1 MTRREVIGS
10 AVLCM
15 GGGRSFRGLTDVFAA
30 TPGKPTEPPAVT
42 SYVADFITN
51 TRYPDLPP
59 EVIELAKK
67 SILDGIGLAL
77 CGSVAKSG
85 EIVRTYLKS
94 NGFVSG
100 AGHGATV
107 IGSSLRAPV
116 RFAAF
121 ANAIGIHA
129 DDYDDTQLA
138 VAGDRV
144 YGLLTHPTAPV
155 LPAVLA
161 AAETRSMSGKDLML
175 AYNIGVEVE
184 CKIAEAIDPRHYE
197 DGFHSTGTV
206 GALGAAAAVAKIYGF
221 DHARAATA

>member
-1 MTRREVIGS
+1 M
-10 AVLCM
+10 
-15 GGGRSFRGLTDVFAA
+15 
-30 TPGKPTEPPAVT
+30 VT
-42 SYVADFITN
+42 GYVAEFIVK
-51 TRYPDLPP
+51 TRYSDIPSD
-59 EVIELAKK
+59 VIELSRK
-67 SILDGIGLAL
+67 SLLDGLGLAL
-77 CGSVAKSG
+77 CGSVAASG

-94 NGFVSG
+94 LNATGS
-100 AGHGATV
+100 ATV
-107 IGSSLRAPV
+107 FGSSLKTPV

-161 AAETRSMSGKDLML
+161 AAETRGLSGRDLML
-175 AYNIGVEVE
+175 AYNVGVEVE
-184 CKIAEAIDPRHYE
+184 CRIAEAMNPRHYE

-206 GALGAAAAVAKIYGF
+206 GALGSTAGMAKIYGF
-221 DHARAATA
+221 DRAHVLTALGIGASEARGCGRISAP